1 MELKANSNI
10 EFVGFRQWDDIKEI
24 MGKARFSVIPSE
36 WYENNPLSVIESLCL
51 GTPVLGAR
59 IGGIP
64 ELIEEDVNGMTFESF
79 KAKDLRNNINKIWN
93 TTFNYQKIAE
103 SSQKRYNSKTYY
115 NEIINIYR

>member
-1 MELKANSNI
+1 MS
-10 EFVGFRQWDDIKEI
+10 GH
-24 MGKARFSVIPSE
+24 
-36 WYENNPLSVIESLCL
+36 
-51 GTPVLGAR
+51 PVLGAR

-103 SSQKRYNSKTYY
+103 SSQKRYNSETYY